1 MVGVVSRLRD
11 YDQVVG
17 YKKVVGR
24 YKFYS
29 PDFYWWTGK
38 VIAFTREE
46 PASWLTN
53 NYGLPVF
60 ENDVVQITESG
71 RLRCYHIQ
79 MCDKETAVLVDLIS
93 GQSRELLN
101 SGERL
106 HCKALFAG
114 FSEQKQNYSILR
126 QYVDVDGLL
135 S

>member
-38 VIAFTREE
+38 AIDFTREE
-46 PASWLTN
+46 AVSSLTN

-71 RLRCYHIQ
+71 KPRYYHIQ
-79 MCDKETAVLVDLIS
+79 MRDKEITVLVDLLS
-93 GQSRELLN
+93 GQSRELQNSRDRLN
-101 SGERL
+101 
-106 HCKALFAG
+106 CKALFAG
-114 FSEQKQNYSILR
+114 FREHKQNYSILR
-126 QYVDVDGLL
+126 QFVDVKGLL